1 MSKRLFI
8 GGLPYATT
16 SEELGAAFSKAG
28 TVASATVITDKF
40 TGRSRGFGFVEMSND
55 EEADKAIA
63 TLNNSDLG
71 GRTIIV
77 SEARPNPK
85 DGGRAEK
92 RQNKKQPPTSKCGG
106 FVMKKF

>member
-1 MSKRLFI
+1 MSKRLFV

-28 TVASATVITDKF
+28 TVSSATVISDKF

-55 EEADKAIA
+55 AEADKAVEM
-63 TLNNSDLG
+63 LNNSDLG

-77 SEARPNPK
+77 SEARPNPNA
-85 DGGRAEK
+85 GGARGE
-92 RQNKKQPPTSKCGG
+92 
-106 FVMKKF
+106 